1 MKLNKYFKDLTED
14 VRFKDIK
21 DDSRLV
27 KKNDLFFAIRGENY
41 NGEKYISEAIE
52 NGASYIISKKTLASY
67 PSIKAENP
75 KELFIILSINYFIT
89 SLLQALMVRQL
100 LLIF

>member
-27 KKNDLFFAIRGENY
+27 KKNDLKN
-41 NGEKYISEAIE
+41 
-52 NGASYIISKKTLASY
+52 
-67 PSIKAENP
+67 
-75 KELFIILSINYFIT
+75 
-89 SLLQALMVRQL
+89 
-100 LLIF
+100 IF

>member
-52 NGASYIISKKTLASY
+52 NGACSHNRNECASRGRVCGK
-67 PSIKAENP
+67 IQ
-75 KELFIILSINYFIT
+75 LS
-89 SLLQALMVRQL
+89 V
-100 LLIF
+100 

>member
-27 KKNDLFFAIRGENY
+27 KKNDLFFAIRGETY
-41 NGEKYISEAIE
+41 NGENI
-52 NGASYIISKKTLASY
+52 Y
-67 PSIKAENP
+67 P
-75 KELFIILSINYFIT
+75 
-89 SLLQALMVRQL
+89 RQL
-100 LLIF
+100 KMEPPISFQKKRLRHIPQ

>member
-27 KKNDLFFAIRGENY
+27 KKMIYFSQLEV
-41 NGEKYISEAIE
+41 K
-52 NGASYIISKKTLASY
+52 IIMGKNIY
-67 PSIKAENP
+67 P
-75 KELFIILSINYFIT
+75 
-89 SLLQALMVRQL
+89 RQL
-100 LLIF
+100 KMEPPISFQKNACVISLNKSRKSQRAFKFNA

>member
-52 NGASYIISKKTLASY
+52 NGASYIISKKNACV
-67 PSIKAENP
+67 I
-75 KELFIILSINYFIT
+75 
-89 SLLQALMVRQL
+89 SLNKSRKSQRA
-100 LLIF
+100 FKFNA

>member
-41 NGEKYISEAIE
+41 NGEKYRSEE
-52 NGASYIISKKTLASY
+52 
-67 PSIKAENP
+67 
-75 KELFIILSINYFIT
+75 
-89 SLLQALMVRQL
+89 RR
-100 LLIF
+100 

>member
-1 MKLNKYFKDLTED
+1 MKLNKYFKNLTED

-52 NGASYIISKKTLASY
+52 NGASYIISKK
-67 PSIKAENP
+67 
-75 KELFIILSINYFIT
+75 
-89 SLLQALMVRQL
+89 SLRHIPQ
-100 LLIF
+100 

>member
-27 KKNDLFFAIRGENY
+27 KKMIYFSQLEVKTIMGKIYIRGN
-41 NGEKYISEAIE
+41 
-52 NGASYIISKKTLASY
+52 
-67 PSIKAENP
+67 
-75 KELFIILSINYFIT
+75 
-89 SLLQALMVRQL
+89 
-100 LLIF
+100 